1 MKKLFILCSIFCL
14 IVGLSTSCIAAEALT
29 IKGDIR
35 VEYDNWLSRDKP
47 QEKRKDALY
56 LERVMLKFLY
66 NPGTNTTATVVA
78 RCDGDNWN
86 KAVPSDP
93 TSKDYKKDLMNTSRV
108 DFYIYNA
115 FVKHAVMDNQLAF
128 TLGKFNIHV
137 PTVYGIR
144 GPNTYSYFYFTK
156 EKKNGAM
163 ASFSA
168 SAMPELNLN
177 LALIDEDQT
186 DAGNSRPYTLYLNG
200 TYKPI
205 DPLSI
210 FIGVKRAPEF
220 DNNNKSVYD
229 LEYTLA
235 AKYVVDKLTTTLEY
249 YQEAK
254 DSKKDAD
261 KSVINLGASYQVTD
275 TIKPYLAVE
284 LIDDGVDNTGPESN
298 IIAGASYKAS
308 ENLTYSLEIDNTM
321 DEDSN
326 VDDQT
331 KIGLLAR
338 YTF

>member
-35 VEYDNWLSRDKP
+35 VEYDNWLSRDKN
-47 QEKRKDALY
+47 EDGVSETRTEALY

-66 NPGTNTTATVVA
+66 NPGNNTTAAVVA
-78 RCDGDNWN
+78 RCDGDSY
-86 KAVPSDP
+86 AGTD
-93 TSKDYKKDLMNTSRV
+93 RV

-115 FVKHAVMDNQLAF
+115 FVKHTVMDNQLAF

-144 GPNTYSYFYFTK
+144 GPNTYSYAYFTK

-168 SAMPELNLN
+168 MPELNLN
-177 LALIDEDQT
+177 LNLALTDEVQT
-186 DAGNSRPYTLYLNG
+186 DTENSRPYTVYLNG

-205 DPLSI
+205 DALSI
-210 FIGVKRAPEF
+210 FLGVKRAPEF
-220 DNNNKSVYD
+220 DKITDESVYD

-235 AKYVVDKLTTTLEY
+235 AKYVVDKLTTTAEF

-254 DSKKDAD
+254 DSDD
-261 KSVINLGASYQVTD
+261 EERSVINLGASYQVTD

-284 LIDDGVDNTGPESN
+284 SIDDGTDDKSGPEMN

-331 KIGLLAR
+331 KLGLLAR